1 MQQIQLNIIPFKPV
15 VDNKNFGFYGE
26 KQKGFAP
33 IYWDKLFELFPVRRA
48 DKTALLRDGEDILE
62 TMVNGY
68 QFICMYWKSIS
79 QQNLPVTIK
88 YPEMV
93 AEIFPYFTHDK
104 LPDHGKESLW
114 FL

>member
-1 MQQIQLNIIPFKPV
+1 MRQEIQLNFSSFK
-15 VDNKNFGFYGE
+15 
-26 KQKGFAP
+26 AP
-33 IYWDKLFELFPVRRA
+33 IEEAEFDFYAAKQDGYCPIHKDDLNGIIERIVDP
-48 DKTALLRDGEDILE
+48 TIPALINQLIDQ
-62 TMVNGY
+62 VY
-68 QFICMYWKSIS
+68 QFSRMYWKSVS

>member
-1 MQQIQLNIIPFKPV
+1 MQQEIQLNIIPFTTPV
-15 VDNKNFGFYGE
+15 EEAEFAFYTAKQDGYCSIHKNDL
-26 KQKGFAP
+26 KGAIEFLIDYKRP
-33 IYWDKLFELFPVRRA
+33 
-48 DKTALLRDGEDILE
+48 ALLNQLIDQVYLFSR
-62 TMVNGY
+62 
-68 QFICMYWKSIS
+68 MYWKRVS

-93 AEIFPYFTHDK
+93 DEIFSYFTHDK

>member
-1 MQQIQLNIIPFKPV
+1 MVQSLQLYIIPFTAPVQSADFAFYTAKQDGYCPIHKDDLNGAIEGFIDPKKP
-15 VDNKNFGFYGE
+15 
-26 KQKGFAP
+26 
-33 IYWDKLFELFPVRRA
+33 KLSNRLIC
-48 DKTALLRDGEDILE
+48 LI
-62 TMVNGY
+62 Y
-68 QFICMYWKSIS
+68 QFSRMYWKSVS